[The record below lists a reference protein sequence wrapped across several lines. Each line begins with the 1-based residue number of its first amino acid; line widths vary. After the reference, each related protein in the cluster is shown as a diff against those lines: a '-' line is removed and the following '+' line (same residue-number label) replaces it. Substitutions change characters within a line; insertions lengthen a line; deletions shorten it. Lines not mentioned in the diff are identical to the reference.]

1 LTDEGTRT
9 LAIGLQ
15 GYSTRSDVYWN
26 QLMAAS
32 IVVSVPVVAAF
43 LALQRYFVQGIAAT
57 GVKG

>member
-1 LTDEGTRT
+1 
-9 LAIGLQ
+9 
-15 GYSTRSDVYWN
+15 
-26 QLMAAS
+26 MAAS